1 MRMLILVITIMFFM
15 AIPTSANI
23 AIDVVVLFKSFPP
36 PVVVVTYQQYRVSDG
51 VGGWENYRVSDGA
64 AGWENYMVA
73 E

>member
-1 MRMLILVITIMFFM
+1 MKMLILIIAIMFCM

-36 PVVVVTYQQYRVSDG
+36 PVITYQQYRVSDG
-51 VGGWENYRVSDGA
+51 GGGWENYRVSDGA
-64 AGWENYMVA
+64 GGWENYMVA